1 MYWPFFYLYCS
12 DNILFIMSIRKIFLL
27 TFLFISSFSVFS
39 NNAAES
45 ELFEYLIQNNTS
57 SFLVSEKGEILLE
70 EEFEV
75 QKKLEPQSLMFFN
88 LLRHGFV
95 KNRSQEDV
103 ASIQKSFV
111 SILIGIAQ
119 QKGLLDIN
127 KAVTSYIGKWT
138 LLTQEKENL
147 ITIRNLL
154 TMTSG
159 LDVDF
164 KYDAQPGSKWSYN
177 SRAYSQLVYVLE
189 KTSGLQI
196 NELSSQ
202 WLFDEL
208 EMKETFWKERK
219 KGLTGFPK
227 DSAKYGLVTTA
238 KDLLKF
244 GEFILNGG
252 EVGTNHVISDIDF
265 FDDTFLK
272 SQNMNEAYGYL
283 WWLNNSKTHM
293 TWEKN
298 ISSGNLFSKA
308 PEETILALGAGGR
321 VLAIVP
327 SEEMV
332 LVRLGSFPNDPNFY
346 NNLWEYI
353 QR

>member
-177 SRAYSQLVYVLE
+177 SRAYSQLIYVLE

-265 FDDTFLK
+265 FDDTFSK

-308 PEETILALGAGGR
+308 PEETILALGAGNR
-321 VLAIVP
+321 LLAIVP

>member
-57 SFLVSEKGEILLE
+57 SFLVLEKGEILLE

-265 FDDTFLK
+265 FDDTFSK

-308 PEETILALGAGGR
+308 PEETILALGAGNR
-321 VLAIVP
+321 LLAIVP

>member
-57 SFLVSEKGEILLE
+57 SFLVLEKGEILLE

-164 KYDAQPGSKWSYN
+164 KYDVQPGSKWFYN
-177 SRAYSQLVYVLE
+177 SRAYSQLIYVLE

-265 FDDTFLK
+265 FDDTFSK

-308 PEETILALGAGGR
+308 PEETILALGAGNR
-321 VLAIVP
+321 LLAIVP

>member
-177 SRAYSQLVYVLE
+177 SRAYSQLIYVLE

>member
-1 MYWPFFYLYCS
+1 
-12 DNILFIMSIRKIFLL
+12 MSIRKIFLL

-39 NNAAES
+39 NNAGES
-45 ELFEYLIQNNTS
+45 RLFEYLIQNNTS

-75 QKKLEPQSLMFFN
+75 QKKLKPQSLIFFN

-95 KNRSQEDV
+95 ENRSQEDV

-127 KAVTSYIGKWT
+127 KSVTSYIGKWT

-164 KYDAQPGSKWSYN
+164 KYDAQPGSKWLYN
-177 SRAYSQLVYVLE
+177 SRVYSQLIYVLE

-202 WLFDEL
+202 WLFDVL

-219 KGLTGFPK
+219 KGFGGFPK

-252 EVGTNHVISDIDF
+252 EVGTNHVIWDIDF
-265 FDDTFLK
+265 FDDTFSK

-298 ISSGNLFSKA
+298 ISSGNLFSRV
-308 PEETILALGAGGR
+308 PEETILALGLGGR

-332 LVRLGSFPNDPNFY
+332 VVRLGSFPNDLNFT

>member
-1 MYWPFFYLYCS
+1 MR
-12 DNILFIMSIRKIFLL
+12 ILNIFLL
-27 TFLFISSFSVFS
+27 TFLFICSSSIFS
-39 NNAAES
+39 NNAVES
-45 ELFEYLIQNNTS
+45 DLFEYLIQNNTS
-57 SFLVSEKGEILLE
+57 SFLVSEKGKVIVEK
-70 EEFEV
+70 EFKV
-75 QKKLEPQSLMFFN
+75 QKNLKPKSYMFFN
-88 LLRHGFV
+88 LLRHGFIEG
-95 KNRSQEDV
+95 RSQEDV
-103 ASIQKSFV
+103 ASIQKSIV

-119 QKGLLDIN
+119 QKGLIDIN
-127 KAVTSYIGKWT
+127 ESVTSYIGNWT
-138 LLTQEKENL
+138 QLTQEKERL
-147 ITIRNLL
+147 IKVRNLL

-164 KYDAQPGSKWSYN
+164 NYDAEPGIKWLYN
-177 SRAYSQLVYVLE
+177 TRAYSQLIYILE
-189 KTSGLQI
+189 KTSGLAI
-196 NELSSQ
+196 NELSSE

-208 EMKETFWKERK
+208 QMNETFWKERK
-219 KGLTGFPK
+219 KGLMGFPK

-293 TWEKN
+293 TWAKEL
-298 ISSGNLFSKA
+298 SSGNLFPNA
-308 PEETILALGAGGR
+308 PEETILALGLGSR

-327 SEEMV
+327 SEELV
-332 LVRLGSFPNDPNFY
+332 LVRLGSFPDDINFN
-346 NNLWEYI
+346 NNLWKYL
-353 QR
+353 QK

>member
-57 SFLVSEKGEILLE
+57 SFLVLEKGEILLE

-177 SRAYSQLVYVLE
+177 SRAYSQLIYVLE